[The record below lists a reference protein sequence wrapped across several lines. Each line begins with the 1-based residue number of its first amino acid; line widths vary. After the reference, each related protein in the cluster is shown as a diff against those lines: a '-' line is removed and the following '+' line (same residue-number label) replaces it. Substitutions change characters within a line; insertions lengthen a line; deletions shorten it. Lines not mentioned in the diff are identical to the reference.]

1 MEYDVII
8 IGAGAAGLIAA
19 RDLARAGRS
28 VALLE
33 ARERIGGRILEAI
46 DPRAGAPIELGAE
59 FVHGRPP
66 ITHELLRE
74 IGAPVIDDA
83 ESSFE
88 LVDGMLRPVAGDPFE
103 AAGRLLAR
111 ALERPE
117 DESVASLLARSSGD
131 ADSRA
136 AAAWAGRLVSGFDAA
151 DPERASARAIAREWT
166 GDASAQGVQARP
178 AGGYRALVAHLGR
191 SLDPA
196 RVRLLARTVVTS
208 VARDASGVTVH
219 ADGPLG
225 STAFRARRVLVT
237 VPAGVLD
244 AGAAG
249 EGTIDFAPA
258 LPPHTREAIA
268 HLAMGP
274 VVKVVMRFRV
284 PFWERIHDGAFR
296 DGAFFSGDG
305 AFPTLWTQL
314 PVRATT
320 LAAWAGGPAAAR
332 LAGRSET
339 ACVGDALACAARYF
353 GDAEAAYDAFESA
366 YVHDWQGDPFARG
379 AYAYVTVGGEGAP
392 EELARPVDDT
402 VFFAGEATASDG
414 EVGTVA
420 GALASGVRAARA
432 LR

>member
-19 RDLARAGRS
+19 RELGRAGRS

-46 DPRAGAPIELGAE
+46 DPRAGAPIELGPE
-59 FVHGRPP
+59 FVHGRPA

-74 IGAPVIDDA
+74 IGAQVIDDA

-88 LVDGMLRPVAGDPFE
+88 FVDAKLRPVAGDPFE

-111 ALERPE
+111 ALERSE

-131 ADSRA
+131 GASRA
-136 AAAWAGRLVSGFDAA
+136 SALWAGRLVSGFDAA
-151 DPERASARAIAREWT
+151 DPDRASARAIAREWA
-166 GDASAQGVQARP
+166 GDASAEGAQSRP
-178 AGGYRALVAHLGR
+178 AGGYGPLVAHLGR

-196 RVRLLARTVVTS
+196 RVRLVARTVATRV
-208 VARDASGVTVH
+208 VRDASGVTVH
-219 ADGPLG
+219 AQGPLG
-225 STAFRARRVLVT
+225 ATAFRARRALVT
-237 VPAGVLD
+237 IPAGVLEAAATG
-244 AGAAG
+244 AGALV
-249 EGTIDFAPA
+249 FAPE
-258 LPPHTREAIA
+258 LPARTRKAIA

-274 VVKVVMRFRV
+274 VVKVVMRFRI
-284 PFWERIHDGAFR
+284 PFWERIRDGAFR

-320 LAAWAGGPAAAR
+320 LSAWAGGPAAAR
-332 LAGRSET
+332 LAGRSEA
-339 ACVGDALACAARYF
+339 ACVSEALACAARYF
-353 GDAEAAYDAFESA
+353 GDPEAAYDAFETA
-366 YVHDWQGDPFARG
+366 YVHDWQRDPFARG

-392 EELARPVDDT
+392 DDLARPVDDT
-402 VFFAGEATASDG
+402 IFFAGEATAADG

-432 LR
+432 LG